1 MGMGVDSAGNQ
12 QEAGGIDD
20 LIRGVRRNPRAD
32 FFNDCAVDQQ
42 IGFYAGVGVYYRS
55 VLNKRLHDGI
65 FLISCPGKLC
75 GRGRPHDSRSRDRRS

>member
-1 MGMGVDSAGNQ
+1 MGMRVDSAGQ
-12 QEAGGIDD
+12 EQEAGGIDD
-20 LIRGVRRNPRAD
+20 FIRGDRGNARAD
-32 FFNDCAVDQQ
+32 FLDGCAVDQQ